1 MRADARRNRDRL
13 LAVAMEAFSEHGAEA
28 SLDDIAKRAGVGPGT
43 LYRHFPT
50 RLALQEAAYREGV
63 EALCSRA
70 DKLAADHEPGAA
82 LTAWIRILVDYLGEK
97 RGLAA
102 ALLATQDKTSEL
114 FVSCHN
120 AIHAAGGR
128 LLDEA
133 KHAGAVRQDVT
144 LSEILK
150 LVNGIS
156 LSTEQ
161 LQDRTEVAE
170 RLLAIVLDGLRPQPA

>member
-1 MRADARRNRDRL
+1 MRADARRNRERL
-13 LAVAMEAFSEHGAEA
+13 LAAAMEAFSEHGAEA

-63 EALCSRA
+63 EALCARA
-70 DKLAADHEPGAA
+70 DELAAKLEPGIA
-82 LTAWIRILVDYLGEK
+82 LASWLRIMVDYLGEK

-114 FVSCHN
+114 FVSCHK

-128 LLDEA
+128 LLHEA
-133 KHAGAVRQDVT
+133 KNAGAVRPDVT

-150 LVNGIS
+150 LVNGIGM
-156 LSTEQ
+156 STEQ
-161 LQDRTEVAE
+161 LPDRADVAE
-170 RLLAIVLDGLRPQPA
+170 RLLSIVLDGLRPQR

>member
-1 MRADARRNRDRL
+1 MRADARRNRERL
-13 LAVAMEAFSEHGAEA
+13 LAAAMEAFSEHGAEA

-63 EALCSRA
+63 EALCARA
-70 DKLAADHEPGAA
+70 DELAAKLEPGIA
-82 LTAWIRILVDYLGEK
+82 LASWLRIMVDYLGEK

-114 FVSCHN
+114 FVSCHK

-133 KHAGAVRQDVT
+133 KNAGAVRPDVT

-150 LVNGIS
+150 LVNGIGM
-156 LSTEQ
+156 STEQ
-161 LQDRTEVAE
+161 LPDRADVAE
-170 RLLAIVLDGLRPQPA
+170 RLLSIVLDGLRPQR